1 MPLPKSTN
9 LIPDL
14 REMARFTSV
23 VKDQVRVAPSK
34 DQEAVGE
41 LREMIP

>member
-1 MPLPKSTN
+1 MPLPKTTN

-14 REMARFTSV
+14 REMASFTSV
-23 VKDQVRVAPSK
+23 VKDQIRVVPSK

-41 LREMIP
+41 YKL

>member
-1 MPLPKSTN
+1 MPLPKTTN

-23 VKDQVRVAPSK
+23 VKNEVRVAPSK

-41 LREMIP
+41 YKLEFL